1 MLTIGKVCGR
11 ARPAWPWDTGQPNA
25 GGDGAADGNA
35 GGNQAVANETKYTQ
49 PGNRTLVDLSINE
62 NSDLNSRMLGD
73 YTQPD
78 PPETPATEELVMNS
92 DDDPVLKPLLHT
104 PEINA
109 SDQLVFRDDAGRNT
123 AIDSLEKNAPPETP
137 AFNLTSRAAAAQIP
151 DAGSTVGQGFRNLK
165 ETRTRSGDSGA
176 STGATS
182 RALPRGSDGEESLGA
197 VRRRRIPV

>member
-1 MLTIGKVCGR
+1 MDGLD
-11 ARPAWPWDTGQPNA
+11 RPGPGNTGQPNA

-78 PPETPATEELVMNS
+78 PPETSATEELVMNS

-109 SDQLVFRDDAGRNT
+109 SDQLVFRDDAGLNT
-123 AIDSLEKNAPPETP
+123 AIDSLEKNAAARDTRVQPDLESRGGPDPRRRQHCRPGFPEP
-137 AFNLTSRAAAAQIP
+137 QG
-151 DAGSTVGQGFRNLK
+151 DAN
-165 ETRTRSGDSGA
+165 
-176 STGATS
+176 
-182 RALPRGSDGEESLGA
+182 P
-197 VRRRRIPV
+197 VRRLRGLYRRDINGTTPR